1 MSYSTEM
8 KYNAKRKAIKIS
20 VLNEAQLSI
29 NNYEEFLEKSCYFHE
44 KTYNN
49 A

>member
-1 MSYSTEM
+1 MSYSPEM
-8 KYNAKRKAIKIS
+8 KCDAKRKAVKIS

-29 NNYEEFLEKSCYFHE
+29 NNYEEFREKSCYFRE